1 MNNPSPNQPW
11 PEVLNAEEAERFIGG
26 PLMMKFAKQLGL
38 EPIIIGNRFTRYH
51 IADLRAFTDKIK
63 VELISS
69 RRRGV
74 TSTNPILSA
83 YR

>member
-1 MNNPSPNQPW
+1 MNNPYQNQLW
-11 PEVLNAEEAERFIGG
+11 PEVLTAEESERFIGG
-26 PLMMKFAKQLGL
+26 PLMMKIAKQLGL

-51 IADLRAFTDKIK
+51 IADLRAFINKIK
-63 VELISS
+63 VEKIGS

-74 TSTNPILSA
+74 TSQNPVLSG